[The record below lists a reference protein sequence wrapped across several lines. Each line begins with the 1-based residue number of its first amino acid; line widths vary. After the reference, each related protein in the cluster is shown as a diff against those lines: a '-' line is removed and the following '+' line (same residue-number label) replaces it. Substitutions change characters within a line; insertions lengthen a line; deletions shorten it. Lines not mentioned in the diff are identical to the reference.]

1 MLQTPIHAALKDNN
15 GISLSEFYGG
25 LSPIL
30 GRIRK
35 GNSAALGRFI
45 HDTSAECPIFCAA
58 LAQKVEN
65 FERTLI

>member
-30 GRIRK
+30 GRIRE
-35 GNSAALGRFI
+35 GI
-45 HDTSAECPIFCAA
+45 YYVV
-58 LAQKVEN
+58 Q
-65 FERTLI
+65 